1 MSGRELPRVV
11 VMASGNGSNF
21 ESIVMA
27 SRDGQLDAK
36 VELLIV
42 DRDCYAL
49 KRAERL
55 GVEYLK
61 LGKPWKENLRE
72 ALRKLHPDLIV
83 LAGFMRIL
91 PADIVSEWRWRIVNI
106 HPSLLPAFPGKDAI
120 RQAYDYGV
128 KVTGIT
134 IHLVDEGV
142 DTGPVVFQ
150 KALQVKQNWDLE
162 KLEQEI
168 HRLEHENYPKVIN
181 DLLHR
186 EWRLEGRKFV
196 WI

>member
-27 SRDGQLDAK
+27 SKEGQLNAE

-42 DRDCYAL
+42 DKDCYAL

-55 GVEYLK
+55 GVEHLK
-61 LGKPWKENLRE
+61 LGKPWKERLKE
-72 ALRKLHPDLIV
+72 TLRKLQPDLIV

-91 PADIVSEWRWRIVNI
+91 PADIVMEWRWKVVNI

-120 RQAYDYGV
+120 KQAYDYGV

-150 KALQVKQNWDLE
+150 KALEVKQNWDLE
-162 KLEQEI
+162 RLEQEI